1 MDKLQWFKFSYA
13 DWRMGKIQRCSEI
26 TQARFIN
33 LCCLYWSKDCFLS
46 YDDAEIEIDKEHL
59 DSLIKKK
66 VIVNGGNGISIS
78 FLDEQFVDIESTNKT
93 RSESGVIGNL
103 KRWHSDIYKRYKAK
117 EISLD
122 EAIDLS
128 QSIAT
133 QSQPDSKPIAPQS
146 QNIADKNRIEETRKE
161 DKISVD
167 WDKLVIAF
175 NNITKKKSRM
185 VNTKAR
191 KQILERLKEGYTKED
206 LISAISNCYADEF
219 HTQNNHKHLTL
230 EFISRPDKLEAWLSA
245 EKRELTEFEIEAE
258 IKNKMQLVKKKNI
271 AG

>member
-1 MDKLQWFKFSYA
+1 MAKDLPYFKFF
-13 DWRMGKIQRCSEI
+13 CSEWNDGDI
-26 TQARFIN
+26 TLEEYDIQGLFIN
-33 LCCLYWSKDCFLS
+33 VCSYYWSNECDVTVDKMYKRFKHNKGDLS
-46 YDDAEIEIDKEHL
+46 YLIDNG
-59 DSLIKKK
+59 LIHQD
-66 VIVNGGNGISIS
+66 GNSVRIN
-78 FLDEQFVDIESTNKT
+78 FLDEQQAERVKTSKRNSASGKASAMAKKLAKAQQKVNEKSTVVEKSLNENPTNK
-93 RSESGVIGNL
+93 
-103 KRWHSDIYKRYKAK
+103 KRKDKKR
-117 EISLD
+117 
-122 EAIDLS
+122 
-128 QSIAT
+128 
-133 QSQPDSKPIAPQS
+133 
-146 QNIADKNRIEETRKE
+146 E

-185 VNTKAR
+185 VNAKAR

-206 LISAISNCYADEF
+206 LISAITNCYADEF